1 MGLQMHE
8 DNFQLAAVLAEWL
21 LQLAAELI
29 LMQTEPVVKLG
40 PQSSEMFAA
49 LVREKSKS
57 LLLLLAAVAGL
68 VLGSFVQHVVAQ
80 LTVQY
85 LLQLEP
91 VAHLAVSSYQHWP
104 HVGC

>member
-29 LMQTEPVVKLG
+29 LMQTEPVVKVG

-49 LVREKSKS
+49 REKSKS
-57 LLLLLAAVAGL
+57 SLLLLAAVAGL

-80 LTVQY
+80 LMVQY